1 MSEQN
6 LRLVRD
12 AYASPGALFASFSDL
27 MAPEA
32 EFDFTAIYPERPV
45 LKGVQA
51 LRRFRQ
57 QGPWEELQY
66 EPGRFIA
73 LDDERILVLV
83 KVSAIGRGSGV
94 PVEILNAHE
103 WTIRDG
109 FLVRFKV
116 YGNQAQALEAAG
128 LSE

>member
-1 MSEQN
+1 M
-6 LRLVRD
+6 
-12 AYASPGALFASFSDL
+12 
-27 MAPEA
+27 
-32 EFDFTAIYPERPV
+32 
-45 LKGVQA
+45 LKGVKE
-51 LRRFRQ
+51 LRRFRE
-57 QGPWEELQY
+57 QGPWEELRY
-66 EPGRFIA
+66 EPGRFFA
-73 LDDERILVLV
+73 VDDERILVLV